1 MASGDSGEG
10 TTSKTAIPPATKKK
24 GGSHV
29 SAKEIE
35 LLLSDGMLLRGQHWT
50 HRSNRSSRRTKNSD
64 YENTTKILALHGWLD
79 NCRSFYY
86 LAPKLVERL
95 CNNPETP
102 NAELVAIDLPG
113 HGLSS
118 HRPPDGPT
126 AVLSEGTYYIAEI
139 LQALGWVGAEN
150 TFGNNNKNS
159 SSSNNNKNSH
169 SKDDEKVALIGH
181 SMGGGMAITYAGVF
195 PEQVSK
201 VVSLDIYGPEPASP
215 RNAAA
220 HIRAH
225 VTQRR
230 MGKRPPTLY
239 PSLERAIERR
249 QKAATLALGGHQY
262 LSRKA
267 ATELVSRS
275 IEPVYNADDCGVRG
289 YQFRHDMRLNW
300 PSLQYLTSEQVQS
313 ILDKVDC
320 PVCLLAAQDGYPFA
334 RDRIDRVLEA
344 LKPQIYEVL
353 PGSHHLH
360 ADPESADAVV
370 DQVYEF
376 FCRDGGNNDG

>member
-1 MASGDSGEG
+1 LSHRPQKNK
-10 TTSKTAIPPATKKK
+10 SKSKNKSK
-24 GGSHV
+24 
-29 SAKEIE
+29 
-35 LLLSDGMLLRGQHWT
+35 
-50 HRSNRSSRRTKNSD
+50 NKNSD
-64 YENTTKILALHGWLD
+64 
-79 NCRSFYY
+79 
-86 LAPKLVERL
+86 
-95 CNNPETP
+95 
-102 NAELVAIDLPG
+102 
-113 HGLSS
+113 
-118 HRPPDGPT
+118 
-126 AVLSEGTYYIAEI
+126 
-139 LQALGWVGAEN
+139 
-150 TFGNNNKNS
+150 
-159 SSSNNNKNSH
+159 

-195 PEQVSK
+195 PDQVSK

-215 RNAAA
+215 RNAVA
-220 HIRAH
+220 HIRSH

-262 LSRKA
+262 LSRMA

-275 IEPVYNADDCGVRG
+275 IEPVYNDDDCGVRG
-289 YQFRHDMRLNW
+289 YQFRHDMRLMW
-300 PSLQYLTSEQVQS
+300 PSLQYLTTEQIQS

-320 PVCLLAAQDGYPFA
+320 PVCLLAAHDGYPFA
-334 RDRIDRVLEA
+334 RDRIDRVLKA
-344 LKPQIYEVL
+344 LKPQIYEIL

-376 FCRDGGNNDG
+376 FCHDGGSDDGETKTA